1 MDNQDIIEPNFVA
14 TNGQIISTALPDM
27 DAKFTFGNVQLKK
40 HMKEGDDYML
50 VDENIFNFWDM
61 KYGKMNEIK
70 RFGIEDE
77 NGENVVEL
85 YLKVF
90 NLYLIPNE
98 KYFKMDRIFQ
108 RGKHMKGVAIENT

>member
-1 MDNQDIIEPNFVA
+1 MDNQDIIEPNFIGS
-14 TNGQIISTALPDM
+14 NGQITSTILTDF
-27 DAKFTFGNVQLKK
+27 DKKFMFTNAQMKK

-50 VDENIFNFWDM
+50 VDENIFNFWDL
-61 KYGKMNEIK
+61 KYGQLNEIK

-77 NGENVVEL
+77 NGENVVEI

-98 KYFKMDRIFQ
+98 KYFKMQGMREK
-108 RGKHMKGVAIENT
+108 GKFMNGVAA